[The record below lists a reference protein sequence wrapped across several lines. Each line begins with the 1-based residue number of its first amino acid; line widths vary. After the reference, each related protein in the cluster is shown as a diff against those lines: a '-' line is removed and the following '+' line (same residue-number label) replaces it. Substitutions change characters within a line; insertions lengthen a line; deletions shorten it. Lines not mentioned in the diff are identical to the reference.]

1 VLKLARK
8 KKEAINI
15 EYFGDIEEQSLPR
28 VLDNSYVRYSTH
40 AILQRAIPN
49 SKDGLKPAQRRLL
62 YSMYKLGLDDGSKY
76 CKCAK
81 VCGQTSGDLHPH
93 GESVIYPTL
102 TRLVQDWVLRYPLI
116 HGQGNF
122 GTVDGLDAAAMRYT
136 EARLSP
142 YGIAVVDDVSSDAV
156 DFQPNYTETDFEP
169 VILPGLFPN
178 LLCNGGSGIAVS
190 IACNFAPHNLNEVA
204 AVVRECVTN
213 KDVTVDRLLE
223 LMPGPDFP
231 TGGVVRGQSST
242 RQYYTTGK
250 GTITID
256 GKWEIGV
263 DSKGNKTMTVTELP
277 YGSSPD
283 KLAQQVA
290 DLVQNKKLDGVV
302 DLKELSHRKDGAKV
316 IKIVFTLS
324 KTADEQLIT
333 RTLLK
338 NTCLRNTFSVNQ
350 TAIVNGRASENVS
363 IVDLALSYYQHRV
376 SILKRRSESELEKLT
391 KRIHILEGL
400 VNICSKIRE
409 VVELILDSDSPADAK
424 DKLIAKKYVST
435 EEQATAVLEISL
447 KKLTKL
453 EVNHLLEQKDQAEKR
468 ASKLEKLLSSKSAMR
483 DAVLKQLDDFVEKYG
498 DARRT
503 IIGDDAEAVSAQDF
517 IKKEDIVVSINLD
530 GYVRRNGTAEP
541 GSQYVESNTMHTIV
555 FITDTGTAYCKQGHD
570 IPYSGKGKG
579 THIAQ
584 LIGCKPDENVVGIYE
599 LETTASK
606 TFVLVTK
613 DGHIK
618 RIKGTE
624 LSSKKRTGVSIM
636 KINDGS
642 RLIGAMPCID
652 GGDMLVATEM
662 GKGVC
667 YPLSSVP
674 VQGRTSNG
682 VRAIKLAVNDKIAQA
697 VVVPKDFDGHIM
709 FVASLGYVQKL
720 PISKFRCYSGRQ
732 AIGKNTIDN
741 VRFDRTGLVIAAIPL
756 SGNSTLLCSTKEGTS
771 LILNTSEI
779 RESIKPLL
787 KAPPEKGDELVAVV
801 TTE

>member
-1 VLKLARK
+1 LARK
-8 KKEAINI
+8 RKDAVNI

-62 YSMYKLGLDDGSKY
+62 YSMYRLGLDDGSKY

-142 YGIAVVDDVSSDAV
+142 YGIAVVDDVSADAV

-190 IACNFAPHNLNEVA
+190 IACNFAPHNLREVA
-204 AVVRECVTN
+204 SVIRECVTN

-231 TGGVVRGQSST
+231 TGGVIRGQSST
-242 RQYYTTGK
+242 RQYYNTGR

-256 GKWEIGV
+256 GIWETGA
-263 DSKGNKTMTVTELP
+263 DSKGNKTITVNELP

-290 DLVQNKKLDGVV
+290 DLVQNKKLDGVT

-324 KTADEQLIT
+324 KTADEQLVI
-333 RTLLK
+333 RTLLR

-363 IVDLALSYYQHRV
+363 IIDLAMSYYNHRV
-376 SILKRRSESELEKLT
+376 SILKRRSEAELDKLT

-409 VVELILDSDSPADAK
+409 VVDLILDSESPTDAK
-424 DKLIAKKYVST
+424 ERLIACKYVKT
-435 EEQATAVLEISL
+435 DEQAIAVLEISL

-453 EVNHLLEQKDQAEKR
+453 EVNQLLEQKDQAEKR

-498 DARRT
+498 DDRRT
-503 IIGDDAEAVSAQDF
+503 QIGDDAETVSAQDL
-517 IKKEDIVVSINLD
+517 IKREDIVVSINLD
-530 GYVRRNGTAEP
+530 GYVRRNGSFDQ
-541 GSQYVESNTMHTIV
+541 GSQYVETNTLNTIV
-555 FITDTGTAYCKQGHD
+555 FVTDTGTAYCKQGHD

-584 LIGCKPDENVVGIYE
+584 LIGCRPDESVIGIYE
-599 LETTASK
+599 LESAVK
-606 TFVLVTK
+606 KMFVLTTK
-613 DGHIK
+613 DGHVK

-624 LSSKKRTGVSIM
+624 FESKKRTGINIM

-642 RLIGAMPCID
+642 RLISAHPCVD
-652 GGDMLVATEM
+652 NGELLVATEM

-674 VQGRTSNG
+674 IQGRNSNG
-682 VRAIKLAVNDKIAQA
+682 VRAIKLATNDKIAQS
-697 VVVPKDFDGHIM
+697 VVVHNDFNGHIM

-732 AIGKNTIDN
+732 AVGKNTIDN
-741 VRFDRTGLVIAAIPL
+741 VKFDRTGLVIAAIPIADNTAL
-756 SGNSTLLCSTKEGTS
+756 VCSTKDGS
-771 LILNTSEI
+771 SVMLNPSEI

-787 KAPPEKGDELVAVV
+787 KVPPDKGDELIAVS
-801 TTE
+801 TT